1 MAVLK
6 HVSECLTGKECGL
19 LLAIRSNIDEVG
31 PQCGEIDIMEYR
43 GQEPTKVL
51 GTVHGPGYS
60 EEHQLQKL
68 YVK

>member
-1 MAVLK
+1 MWPA
-6 HVSECLTGKECGL
+6 
-19 LLAIRSNIDEVG
+19 LAISLILMKLE

-60 EEHQLQKL
+60 GGASITKSYSLL
-68 YVK
+68 NDS